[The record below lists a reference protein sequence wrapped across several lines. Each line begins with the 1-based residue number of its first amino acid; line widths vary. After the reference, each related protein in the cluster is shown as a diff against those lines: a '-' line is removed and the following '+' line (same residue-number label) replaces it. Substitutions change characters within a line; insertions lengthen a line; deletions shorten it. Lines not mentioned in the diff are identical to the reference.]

1 MRYTVNAPTHTGE
14 ITRDIGAALTPN
26 LTRPASAWS
35 SRGPIS
41 GSPGTRA
48 IHAPRPVAVPQERT
62 GMATMGTSRSSD
74 APDVIFPSMYYLVG
88 PDQERAPVSR
98 ISDNQMPV
106 PALRP
111 ANVIVAKPYLTRKG
125 GQRQVTQPQVVQRWL
140 GMNSRG

>member
-1 MRYTVNAPTHTGE
+1 MRYTVHAPTHTGE
-14 ITRDIGAALTPN
+14 TRRSMGMALTPN

-48 IHAPRPVAVPQERT
+48 ITAPPPVAVRQT
-62 GMATMGTSRSSD
+62 VNNIATMGVSRSSD
-74 APDVIFPSMYYLVG
+74 APNFFFPSVYFLTG
-88 PDQERAPVSR
+88 SDQEHAPVSR

-111 ANVIVAKPYLTRKG
+111 ANVIVAKPLTTRKG